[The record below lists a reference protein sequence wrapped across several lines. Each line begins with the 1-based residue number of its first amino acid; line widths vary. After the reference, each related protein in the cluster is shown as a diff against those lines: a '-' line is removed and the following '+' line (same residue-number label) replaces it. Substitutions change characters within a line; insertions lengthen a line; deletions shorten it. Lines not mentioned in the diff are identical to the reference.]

1 MIKLTFNSLDQ
12 YEQLRELLLYFSNDI
27 ACAFSPLQQL
37 SESNVIYWTPKSELL
52 PLLISTMNAYLDNS
66 EVQIMPSCR
75 VGIIET
81 NNGWGIT
88 YKKSDELQQF
98 VQGFEYHYNMANNTH
113 CVATPDLDALLFVA
127 KCKFP
132 DLSVSWIHQP

>member
-12 YEQLRELLLYFSNDI
+12 YEKLRELLLYFSDDI
-27 ACAFSPLQQL
+27 AGTFAPLQKL
-37 SESNVIYWTPKSELL
+37 SESSVIYWTPKSELL
-52 PLLISTMNAYLDNS
+52 PLLISTINSYLDNC
-66 EVQIMPSCR
+66 EVEILPSCR

-88 YKKSDELQQF
+88 YKKSDALQQL
-98 VQGFEYHYNMANNTH
+98 VQRFECHFDIPNNTYR
-113 CVATPDLDALLFVA
+113 VATPDLDALLFVA

>member
-1 MIKLTFNSLDQ
+1 MIKFTFNSPDQ
-12 YEQLRELLLYFSNDI
+12 YEKLRELLLYFSDDI
-27 ACAFSPLQQL
+27 AGTFSPLQKL
-37 SESNVIYWTPKSELL
+37 TESSVIYWTPKSELL
-52 PLLISTMNAYLDNS
+52 PLLISTINSYLDNT
-66 EVQIMPSCR
+66 EVHTIPSCR

-88 YKKSDELQQF
+88 YEKSDELQQF
-98 VQGFEYHYNMANNTH
+98 VQGFEYHYCLANNTN
-113 CVATPDLDALLFVA
+113 CVATPDLDSLLFVA